1 MQTIG
6 ERLEDARKRKGVS
19 IREAAEATKIRG
31 DYLTKF
37 ESNQFDFDLAQIYLR
52 GFLRNYATYL
62 KLPAERILDDY
73 ESLGR
78 DEPRTRQPSREIYG
92 RMDVS
97 ISGPE
102 DRGEAAGP
110 VASSASPDAAGRSS
124 PQVRNHNSLPKTPA
138 LDPALVFKGLIAAGC
153 LLVVLL
159 IVWAVKSMVGGGSSG
174 AGPARPSAAA
184 LAGQPTMTLVALGSV
199 HVVVTAQSDGHTIFE
214 DSLSPNQ
221 RHEVPRPG
229 AVLIQA
235 DPPAN
240 LRLEVMDN
248 GVLKRMMIPEG
259 RGDKVILQ

>member
-37 ESNQFDFDLAQIYLR
+37 ESNQFDFDLAEIYLR

-62 KLPAERILDDY
+62 KLPAGRILDDY

-92 RMDVS
+92 RMDMS

-102 DRGEAAGP
+102 ERGETPAG
-110 VASSASPDAAGRSS
+110 ASSAVAAEPAGRSS
-124 PQVRNHNSLPKTPA
+124 PQVRSHNSLPKTPA
-138 LDPALVFKGLIAAGC
+138 LDPALVFKAGIVAGC
-153 LLVVLL
+153 LVIALL
-159 IVWAVKSMVGGGSSG
+159 ILWVVKSMVGGPESAS
-174 AGPARPSAAA
+174 ASHASAAA
-184 LAGQPTMTLVALGSV
+184 VAAQPSVTLVALDTV
-199 HVVVTAQSDGHTIFE
+199 HVVVTAQSDGRVLADTT
-214 DSLSPNQ
+214 LSPNQ
-221 RHEVPRPG
+221 RSVVPRPG
-229 AVLIQA
+229 TVLIQA

-240 LRLEVMDN
+240 LRMEVN
-248 GVLKRMMIPEG
+248 GRRMQIPEG
-259 RGDKVILQ
+259 YNKVTLESTR

>member
-37 ESNQFDFDLAQIYLR
+37 ESNQFDFDLAEIYLR

-78 DEPRTRQPSREIYG
+78 GETRSRQPSREIYG

-102 DRGEAAGP
+102 ERGDSPAAAAA
-110 VASSASPDAAGRSS
+110 VAAEPAGRSS
-124 PQVRNHNSLPKTPA
+124 SQLRGHSPLPKTPA
-138 LDPALVFKGLIAAGC
+138 LDPALVFKAGIVGGA
-153 LLVVLL
+153 LLLLLL
-159 IVWAVKSMVGGGSSG
+159 IIWMVKMMVGGSS
-174 AGPARPSAAA
+174 APDRADRAPAAA
-184 LAGQPTMTLVALGSV
+184 VSAQPSLTLVALDTV
-199 HVVVTAQSDGHTIFE
+199 HVVVTAQSDGRVLADTT
-214 DSLSPNQ
+214 LSPNQ
-221 RHEVPRPG
+221 RSVVPRPG
-229 AVLIQA
+229 TVLIKA

-240 LRLEVMDN
+240 LRLEVN
-248 GVLKRMMIPEG
+248 GRRMQIPEG
-259 RGDKVILQ
+259 YDKVTLESTR